1 MVQSVRQPRGRT
13 MPIPPNREE
22 IAADIKAK
30 IIAGKPGY
38 QPTNQLPTQDVLAD
52 YYEVH
57 RVTVSRAIALLREEG
72 LVVSRG
78 RRGVY
83 VAERSTDG

>member
-13 MPIPPNREE
+13 MPIPPTREE

-30 IIAGKPGY
+30 IVAGETGY
-38 QPTNQLPTQDVLAD
+38 QSGDQLPTQDVLAD
-52 YYEVH
+52 RYEVH
-57 RVTVSRAIALLREEG
+57 RVTVSRAIALLREEK

-83 VAERSTDG
+83 VAERSTE